1 MNADELIEF
10 FGGDTFENMLC
21 KFVRDGDCSKNSYN

>member
-21 KFVRDGDCSKNSYN
+21 KDGDCCKNSYN